1 MTSPINFG
9 ENLNPVGVPSS
20 PGDPQNNSLLFG
32 DSIGAAPKAVALS
45 IPIGEYSNLVGT
57 ARDKNAQELHDIEIT
72 TPTLFTNLADA
83 ATAASRALA
92 NLRANDILIYQAWI
106 NAANLKPSVDN
117 AIDAYN
123 AAIAAAAAKYNSS
136 NKTPSEKKAD
146 YDADVNAANSTYLSA
161 TAPYNQAVTALL
173 NLQASIGMVLISLP
187 SAPNPAVSTPIPT
200 PPTAPPYA
208 TIPIFNFPLPPTTE
222 DAFLAQYY
230 VPAATAAVKIN
241 NQNLI
246 QMNIYKGYLNAQSS
260 QLNTGDI
267 TLPAAFI
274 DENVAVVLDAPSE
287 TDTGGNSIYSSMSVD
302 LGNVDFEQILS
313 QPLYKATVQQAKTE
327 GPIPPGLDA
336 VEFGVAGGVPLE
348 LRARNAEMPGVPL
361 SISHIDLIAQLQN
374 QAFRLLAQVA
384 SDAAEQTVRLLPNK
398 LGAPDLASPAFD
410 SISALTF
417 AKGIHNLVNSGAIE
431 ENIQNLI
438 AKDNNFSNLPADQQK
453 NLVDQ
458 LAAAQKLNLLRLGVS
473 QVNIALKTPGLGAQ
487 LFGNALKNAPGLP
500 SIGDVLQTQPGEQ
513 LNSVVQNP
521 FSQILLKKNL
531 SQFIQTNPTGI
542 AGSQVEVSNS
552 SEASSSSATSG
563 NNSLASQIGDQQSIN
578 QAVRQVAQ
586 RSSIQPILDSQ
597 DLHTQFLNAFSDAG
611 FPTGLATDLAQTAT
625 NQVKTAAAIPFLGLA
640 FTPIQLKKAL
650 SGDPNF
656 SIATLTATDNEQVK
670 TALSSIVQKTD
681 QGKTTFG
688 SYAELH
694 TGLVKELIGAKISQ
708 NSAEILANQA
718 VLFFKPKAE
727 VSGPPTSS
735 VGMTTT
741 GSTSTG
747 NLALKSYPSDAANFN
762 LLSPEALAEQLHALI
777 ASQLSPS
784 VGKHQA
790 KAVADQFT
798 PTILGANSIQAQLGE
813 QLNVIKGVDSQALL
827 DDLRKN
833 IRVLG
838 SPNVPLYIIKDRID
852 HIVRFEAGAPTPSY
866 VDPSTGSLR
875 NDKEASEPL
884 NFNRNIS
891 IKI

>member
-9 ENLNPVGVPSS
+9 ENLNPIDIPSS
-20 PGDPQNNSLLFG
+20 SDDPQNNTLLFG

-72 TPTLFTNLADA
+72 TPTLFTALADA

-173 NLQASIGMVLISLP
+173 NLQASMGMVLISLP

-208 TIPIFNFPLPPTTE
+208 TIPVFNFPFPPTTE

-246 QMNIYKGYLNAQSS
+246 QMNIYKGYLNSQSS

-348 LRARNAEMPGVPL
+348 LRARNTEMPGVPL
-361 SISHIDLIAQLQN
+361 SISHIDLIGQLQN

-438 AKDNNFSNLPADQQK
+438 AKDNNFSNLPPDQQK

-531 SQFIQTNPTGI
+531 SQSIQTTPTGI
-542 AGSQVEVSNS
+542 AGSQVEASNS
-552 SEASSSSATSG
+552 NEASSSATNG
-563 NNSLASQIGDQQSIN
+563 KNSLASQVSDQQSIN

-586 RSSIQPILDSQ
+586 SSSRQPISDSQ

-650 SGDPNF
+650 SANPNF

-670 TALSSIVQKTD
+670 TALASIVQKSD

-688 SYAELH
+688 SYADLH

-735 VGMTTT
+735 VAT
-741 GSTSTG
+741 GSAST
-747 NLALKSYPSDAANFN
+747 ALKSYPSEAANFN
-762 LLSPEALAEQLHALI
+762 LLSPEALAEQLHTLI

-784 VGKHQA
+784 LGKHQA
-790 KAVADQFT
+790 KAIADQFT
-798 PTILGANSIQAQLGE
+798 PTILGANSIQTQLGE